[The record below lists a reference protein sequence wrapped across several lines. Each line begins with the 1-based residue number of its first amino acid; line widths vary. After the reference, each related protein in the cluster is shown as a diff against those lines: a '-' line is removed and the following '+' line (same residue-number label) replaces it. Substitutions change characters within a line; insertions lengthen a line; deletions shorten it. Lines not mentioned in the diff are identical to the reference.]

1 MGSFGLFF
9 TLFLLFVRVLPA
21 VSIGEV
27 KSVLGVGR
35 SATPAPTPGSEPAPA
50 AAPETRSTGEMEVA

>member
-9 TLFLLFVRVLPA
+9 TLFLIFVRVLPA

-35 SATPAPTPGSEPAPA
+35 TAGHGPASEKEAVPAPA
-50 AAPETRSTGEMEVA
+50 KPGRTGEMEVA